1 MFIEIHRRG
10 RGGREG
16 EGGGG
21 GQWREAIGVGIKGF
35 GAGRFAFSIWRMLPP
50 PSRISGPCK
59 PREKPLLP
67 AWYRLIYSRKVA
79 IVDIKP
85 ATPTFIPVDTR
96 YACVYICV
104 CVARWVVSV
113 NALYTSFNIRQ
124 RYFNPSLHPL
134 YFVSRTNRSVY
145 WPKWLRTK
153 VNNLRRSF
161 TIGRKL
167 EISLKRGWSIWKT
180 HRGGNVE
187 IMWKSKRPLSGVG
200 SGKMEDRVRR
210 E

>member
-1 MFIEIHRRG
+1 MLINTGKGINRGRCLSKSIGAAVERRG
-10 RGGREG
+10 EG
-16 EGGGG
+16 E

-96 YACVYICV
+96 YACVCV

-113 NALYTSFNIRQ
+113 NALYTSFNIR
-124 RYFNPSLHPL
+124 YFNPPL
-134 YFVSRTNRSVY
+134 ISHESY
-145 WPKWLRTK
+145 
-153 VNNLRRSF
+153 
-161 TIGRKL
+161 IGRNGYQVWIICSYRITVGRKN
-167 EISLKRGWSIWKT
+167 WKFLWKEVD
-180 HRGGNVE
+180 RFERLAEKASPLLGGRE
-187 IMWKSKRPLSGVG
+187 WKDGR
-200 SGKMEDRVRR
+200 
-210 E
+210 

>member
-104 CVARWVVSV
+104 CALHGEWCRLTHFIHHLTFANVISIPPSTPFISSLARIV
-113 NALYTSFNIRQ
+113 
-124 RYFNPSLHPL
+124 RYIGRNGYARRWIICAARL
-134 YFVSRTNRSVY
+134 RSVEN
-145 WPKWLRTK
+145 WKFLWKEVDR
-153 VNNLRRSF
+153 F
-161 TIGRKL
+161 
-167 EISLKRGWSIWKT
+167 ERGE
-180 HRGGNVE
+180 NVE

>member
-21 GQWREAIGVGIKGF
+21 GQRREAIGVGIKGF

-134 YFVSRTNRSVY
+134 YFVSRTNRSVIVSVGRNGY
-145 WPKWLRTK
+145 ARRWIICAARLRSVENWK
-153 VNNLRRSF
+153 FLWKEVDRF
-161 TIGRKL
+161 
-167 EISLKRGWSIWKT
+167 ERGE
-180 HRGGNVE
+180 NVE